1 MGLRRR
7 LQDLERATRPVNPE
21 FKGALARRWQ
31 DLPQVVR
38 TPGQVLGRHGV
49 GCEGTHGVFRTAT
62 GRARRRDGRSCRG
75 GFRPG
80 S

>member
-1 MGLRRR
+1 MRALVWLRH
-7 LQDLERATRPVNPE
+7 LEWVTRPVDPDTAAALRTRREQLPE
-21 FKGALARRWQ
+21 Q
-31 DLPQVVR
+31 VR
-38 TPGQVLGRHGV
+38 TAGQTLGQQGV